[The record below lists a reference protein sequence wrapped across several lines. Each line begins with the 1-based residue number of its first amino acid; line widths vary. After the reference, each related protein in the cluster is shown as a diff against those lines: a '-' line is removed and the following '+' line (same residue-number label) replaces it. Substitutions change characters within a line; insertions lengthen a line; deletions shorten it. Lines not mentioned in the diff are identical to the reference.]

1 MSIAAAKRCIR
12 EFRTSVLMRY
22 LAERSILIVCQIQPL
37 EVCNAF
43 FLHHPQKSRK
53 QRQQACKED
62 FLQCVFK
69 SEKKSEV
76 KFGSYST
83 LFSNART
90 VETQLS
96 GISIQSFAT
105 NVLILYR
112 RSRRQQKKLDHVFQQ
127 DISNCAAPGNYE
139 GKGLFSNKSQH
150 IFTLLHRFLIFSYF
164 FALKSYPCKFYELI
178 EFRSNKV
185 DFRVFKW
192 QFNV

>member
-1 MSIAAAKRCIR
+1 MCIR
-12 EFRTSVLMRY
+12 EFRSFSHAHFWKKYFDRMPNPTFGSLQ
-22 LAERSILIVCQIQPL
+22 S
-37 EVCNAF
+37 
-43 FLHHPQKSRK
+43 FLNHPQKSRK
-53 QRQQACKED
+53 QRQQACKKE
-62 FLQCVFK
+62 FAMYFQIRKKVF
-69 SEKKSEV
+69 EV
-76 KFGSYST
+76 KFGSYNA

-112 RSRRQQKKLDHVFQQ
+112 SSRRQQKKLDHVFQQ

-164 FALKSYPCKFYELI
+164 FALKSYLCKFYEMIGL
-178 EFRSNKV
+178 RQLPVK
-185 DFRVFKW
+185 
-192 QFNV
+192 